1 VHAQVFRHEDPLLLG
16 VDYFDA
22 EAELTTPNVMEA
34 WVNRAMVKASS
45 MVAAVCESTKFMAQP
60 VKDCGCDSG
69 PSRDHRSASTEE
81 AADALGNMNIKLTLA
96 LHWGPAYCP
105 CDHFTSRTFSA
116 GTNVV
121 GILPVMTTLRL
132 FEVVIASRPMAVICS
147 V

>member
-96 LHWGPAYCP
+96 LHWGPSVLSVRSLHQPYFLCGNKR
-105 CDHFTSRTFSA
+105 SRYITGDDNPQA
-116 GTNVV
+116 
-121 GILPVMTTLRL
+121 L
-132 FEVVIASRPMAVICS
+132 
-147 V
+147 